1 MSIVISKNYRKK
13 ERLRFTEIPHGL
25 SKFWDMN
32 FGKKRKKMI
41 AITMWK
47 NRENINENDYQ
58 LRWKLESVT
67 KGRNYKFKS
76 C

>member
-1 MSIVISKNYRKK
+1 
-13 ERLRFTEIPHGL
+13 
-25 SKFWDMN
+25 
-32 FGKKRKKMI
+32 MI